1 MKNIRN
7 AACIIILSFSVCN
20 LYSQKECQ
28 GLPSDLNKE
37 TIIFLEYEL
46 LPIDETLSGPVKNM
60 YKVRN
65 NNAPVANGQLNEQAK
80 EYPFRYVISKRSVY
94 KDSLA
99 STCRYVLENEYM
111 EAYNN
116 GVNLNYEMNSASV
129 SPMYIKD
136 LKTGDKYEL
145 FNINAGEAY
154 YYTGIMKKF
163 VKAVKKEYNQ

>member
-1 MKNIRN
+1 MIIIRN
-7 AACIIILSFSVCN
+7 SACTLMLLFFASN
-20 LYSQKECQ
+20 LYSQKEIK
-28 GLPSDLNKE
+28 GLPSNLDKE

-46 LPIDETLSGPVKNM
+46 LPIDETMSAPVRSM

-65 NNAPVANGQLNEQAK
+65 NNAPVSNAQLNEQAK
-80 EYPFRYVISKRSVY
+80 EYPFKYVISNRSVY

-116 GVNLNYEMNSASV
+116 GVNLNYEINSVSE
-129 SPMYIKD
+129 SPMYILD
-136 LKTGDKYEL
+136 LKTGDKYKL
-145 FNINAGEAY
+145 FGINAGETY

-163 VKAVKKEYNQ
+163 VKTVKKEYNQ